1 MIRNNPILKGV
12 SMKRKLWIITFC
24 IVSLMAATLCL
35 ADEAGQKGKAILE
48 KTKDAVLQVKVV
60 VKSGVSYSGRDSN
73 KTESSSEVT
82 GTVIDPSGLMILSLS
97 DMDPSA
103 IINQYSFGEEGEEES
118 IKFQSEIKDV
128 KIIQTDGKEIPATVV
143 LRDKDLDMA
152 FIKPQ
157 AKQAKPFNYI
167 DLTQAGKPEILD
179 ELVFLNRLGRV
190 ANRTMQV
197 SLDRVEAIV
206 EKPRTFYL
214 PGRAINEGGL
224 GSPVFTLDGKIV
236 GILLLRLQKT
246 DGRMGIGSLF
256 GGSSGLGIMPMVLPA
271 EDILEAVKQIPAT
284 DTTAK
289 SVQPQK

>member
-1 MIRNNPILKGV
+1 
-12 SMKRKLWIITFC
+12 MKNKFWIIMFC
-24 IVSLMAATLCL
+24 LTALLSFGFCS
-35 ADEAGQKGKAILE
+35 ADEAGQKGKEILAN
-48 KTKDAVLQVKVV
+48 TKDAILQVKVV
-60 VKSGVSYSGRDSN
+60 VSSGMSYSGRDSN
-73 KTESSSEVT
+73 KTESSNEVT

-97 DMDPSA
+97 AIDPSA
-103 IINQYSFGEEGEEES
+103 IVSQFSYGDEGEEES
-118 IKFQSEIKDV
+118 FKFQSEIKDI
-128 KIIQTDGKEIPATVV
+128 KIVQADGKEIPATVL

-157 AKQAKPFNYI
+157 EKPAKPFNYVN
-167 DLTQAGKPEILD
+167 LTQASKPEILD

-246 DGRMGIGSLF
+246 DGRMGISSLLSGP
-256 GGSSGLGIMPMVLPA
+256 GGMGIMPMVLPA
-271 EDILEAVKQIPAT
+271 EDILDASKQIPKSEASAKTEAT
-284 DTTAK
+284 K
-289 SVQPQK
+289 